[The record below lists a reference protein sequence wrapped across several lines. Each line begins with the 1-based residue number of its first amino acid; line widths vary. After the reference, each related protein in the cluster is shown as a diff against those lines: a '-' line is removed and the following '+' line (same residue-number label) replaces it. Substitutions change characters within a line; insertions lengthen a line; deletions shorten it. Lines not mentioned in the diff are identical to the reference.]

1 MSDTTPPPEIPF
13 TPVPRAR
20 RRLTPARQRQF
31 IAALARTGLV
41 AEAAEVVGVSV
52 AALEKLRYSEKG
64 QNSKQGLSFRAA
76 WDAARG
82 CEAARKAR
90 SARRRDK
97 NRMERQRLEQA
108 RLEQDRRDRDARGAD
123 RADGHAGHV
132 PHAFRLSPPDPSVHS
147 SGAYSADP
155 NSANP
160 HSGDP
165 LSDHSGHLAS
175 RSSRPSRR
183 TSRAAFTGP
192 EPHPDDPLL
201 GFRPFLHRCPR
212 RNSIT
217 PDRQRAFIA
226 ALAASGSVTQAARAI
241 GASVEAL
248 YNLRARGGAEEFAA
262 AWEKAIDLGI
272 ARLEDTALARAIEG
286 ELRPIVARGEI
297 IGEYR
302 VHNEGLVMFLLRN
315 RRAARY
321 GPPALRPA
329 PEEMSE
335 QDVIDS
341 INEKLDRAREQMRRA
356 EARKAGEL
364 PEDGFAD

>member
-1 MSDTTPPPEIPF
+1 MSDTPPPPEFPF

-20 RRLTPARQRQF
+20 RKLTPARQRQF

-41 AEAAEVVGVSV
+41 AEAAEEVGVSV
-52 AALEKLRYSEKG
+52 AALEKLRYSAKG
-64 QNSKQGLSFRAA
+64 QNPKGGQSFRAA

-108 RLEQDRRDRDARGAD
+108 RRARDARGPE
-123 RADGHAGHV
+123 REDGDAGHV
-132 PHAFRLSPPDPSVHS
+132 PHAFRLSPPAPSVHS
-147 SGAYSADP
+147 SGAYCADQYSADP
-155 NSANP
+155 Y
-160 HSGDP
+160 
-165 LSDHSGHLAS
+165 SDHSDHLAS
-175 RSSRPSRR
+175 RSARPSRR

-286 ELRPIVARGEI
+286 EVRPIVARGEI

-302 VHNEGLVMFLLRN
+302 VHNEALVMFLLRN

-356 EARKAGEL
+356 EARKAGESL
-364 PEDGFAD
+364 DEY

>member
-1 MSDTTPPPEIPF
+1 MSGTPAEPSAPPEIRF

-20 RRLTPARQRQF
+20 RRKLTPRRQRQF

-41 AEAAEVVGVSV
+41 AEAAEEVGVSV
-52 AALEKLRYSEKG
+52 AALEKLRYSEAG
-64 QNSKQGLSFRAA
+64 QRAVRGLSFRAA

-90 SARRRDK
+90 AQRRREGRARDGLGTAGPGLAGRDSARRMTGD
-97 NRMERQRLEQA
+97 ERA
-108 RLEQDRRDRDARGAD
+108 GSGDDM
-123 RADGHAGHV
+123 HAGSGGPVQGASHGASHFG
-132 PHAFRLSPPDPSVHS
+132 PGAFRLSC
-147 SGAYSADP
+147 G
-155 NSANP
+155 SANP
-160 HSGDP
+160 SQ
-165 LSDHSGHLAS
+165 
-175 RSSRPSRR
+175 R

-192 EPHPDDPLL
+192 EPSPDDPLL
-201 GFRPFLHRCPR
+201 GFRPFLHPCPR

-226 ALAASGSVTQAARAI
+226 ALAASGSVRQAARAI
-241 GASVEAL
+241 GASMEAL

-286 ELRPIVARGEI
+286 EMRPIVARGEV

-302 VHNEGLVMFLLRN
+302 VHNEALVMFLLRH

-321 GPPALRPA
+321 GPPAERAA
-329 PEEMSE
+329 PPERSE
-335 QDVIDS
+335 REIIDS
-341 INEKLDRAREQMRRA
+341 INAKLDRARDQMRLR
-356 EARKAGEL
+356 EARRV
-364 PEDGFAD
+364 D

>member
-1 MSDTTPPPEIPF
+1 MSDTTPPPEFPF

-20 RRLTPARQRQF
+20 RKLTPARQRQF

-41 AEAAEVVGVSV
+41 AEAAEEVGVSV
-52 AALEKLRYSEKG
+52 AALEKLRYSPKG
-64 QNSKQGLSFRAA
+64 QNPKGGQSFRAA

-108 RLEQDRRDRDARGAD
+108 RLEQARLEQDPRDRDARGPD
-123 RADGHAGHV
+123 GADGDAGHV
-132 PHAFRLSPPDPSVHS
+132 PHAFRLSPPAPSVHS
-147 SGAYSADP
+147 SGAYCA
-155 NSANP
+155 
-160 HSGDP
+160 DP

-175 RSSRPSRR
+175 RSARPSRR

-356 EARKAGEL
+356 EARKAGESL
-364 PEDGFAD
+364 DEY